1 MKITLIGATGYVG
14 SAILNELANRNYEVT
29 AIARNTDKINNE
41 NENITKRN
49 ADIFNTEE
57 LTEILN
63 GSDVVVSAYNPG
75 WANPN
80 IHNDYMKGA
89 ESIQKAVE
97 KSDANRLIVIGGVGT
112 MKIDGNY
119 IVDGPD
125 FPKEIYPG
133 ASAVK
138 KYFVENLS
146 KNETLDWEFFSP
158 AIEMNMFS
166 EDKDRGRTGAYRY
179 GNDTPVFDNE
189 GRSRHSVEDLAVA
202 IVDEIEK
209 KQFVRKQF
217 TAAY

>member
-1 MKITLIGATGYVG
+1 MKIALIGATGYVG
-14 SAILNELANRNYEVT
+14 NAILNELTNRNYKVT
-29 AIARNTDKINNE
+29 AIARNTDKITNE

-49 ADIFNTEE
+49 ADIFKTEE

-63 GSDVVVSAYNPG
+63 GSDVVISAYNPG
-75 WANPN
+75 WTNPN
-80 IHNDYMKGA
+80 IHDDYLKGA

-97 KSDANRLIVIGGVGT
+97 QSDANRLIIIGGAGT

-119 IVDGPD
+119 IVEGPD

-202 IVDEIEK
+202 IVDEIEQ

>member
-1 MKITLIGATGYVG
+1 MKIALIGATGYVG
-14 SAILNELANRNYEVT
+14 NAILNELTSRNYKVT
-29 AIARNTDKINNE
+29 AIARNTDKITNE

-49 ADIFNTEE
+49 ADIFKTEE

-63 GSDVVVSAYNPG
+63 GSDVVISAYNPG
-75 WANPN
+75 WTNPN
-80 IHNDYMKGA
+80 IHDDYLKGA

-97 KSDANRLIVIGGVGT
+97 QSDANRLIIIGGAGT

-202 IVDEIEK
+202 IVDEIEQ

>member
-1 MKITLIGATGYVG
+1 MKVALIGATGYVG
-14 SAILNELANRNYEVT
+14 NAIFKELLHRQYDVT
-29 AIARNTDKINNE
+29 AIARNSAKIDISSDHLTRRDLN
-41 NENITKRN
+41 
-49 ADIFNTEE
+49 IFNTEG
-57 LTEILN
+57 LTEVIS
-63 GSDVVVSAYNPG
+63 GHDVVISAYNPG
-75 WANPN
+75 WTNPN
-80 IHNDYMKGA
+80 LHEEYLKGA

-97 KSDANRLIVIGGVGT
+97 KSDSKRLIVIGGAGT
-112 MKIDGNY
+112 LKADGKF

-146 KNETLDWEFFSP
+146 KNETLDWQFFSP

-166 EDKDRGRTGAYRY
+166 EDKDRGRTGKYRY
-179 GNDTPVFDNE
+179 STDTPVLDEE

-202 IVDEIEK
+202 IADEIEN
-209 KQFVRKQF
+209 KQFIRKQF